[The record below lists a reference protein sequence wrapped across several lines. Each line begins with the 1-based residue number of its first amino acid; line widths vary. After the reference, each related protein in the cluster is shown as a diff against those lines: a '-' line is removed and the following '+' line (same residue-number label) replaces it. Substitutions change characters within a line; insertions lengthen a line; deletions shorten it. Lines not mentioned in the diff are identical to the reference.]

1 MALILDLHTEPKHRL
16 DLGGLNPVRLS
27 GMNKEGIA
35 AIPLWDGNR
44 KLTLGAFFTIEHL
57 GPSPADH
64 KPSTLEIRGATDRL
78 DRIGAQM
85 DAGTISV
92 EGDAGAYLGQDMS
105 GGEIRLK
112 GKCGPF
118 AGSGMRDGL
127 IRIDGDAGDF
137 LGAAIPGER
146 QGLRGGTIVVGGS
159 AGDRAGD
166 HQRRGMILIAG
177 NAGAYCGARMVA
189 GTIVALGKTGAFAG
203 YGMKRGTLLLGQQP
217 DSILPTFN
225 PSGRHDLKFLTLLLN
240 HLHGMGDSWT
250 QLDAS
255 RTRVDRYVGDLAVGG
270 KGEVLIWP

>member
-1 MALILDLHTEPKHRL
+1 
-16 DLGGLNPVRLS
+16 
-27 GMNKEGIA
+27 MNKDEIA
-35 AIPLWDGNR
+35 GIPLWDGNQ
-44 KLTLGAFFTIEHL
+44 KLTLGAFFTIARL
-57 GPSPADH
+57 DPSPADH
-64 KPSTLEIRGATDRL
+64 EPPALQIRSATDRL

-105 GGEIRLK
+105 GGEITLT

-118 AGSGMRDGL
+118 AGSGMRNGL

-146 QGLRGGTIVVGGS
+146 QGLRGGTITVGGN
-159 AGDRAGD
+159 AGDRVGD

-189 GTIVALGKTGAFAG
+189 GTIVVLGKTGAFAG
-203 YGMKRGTLLLGQQP
+203 YGMKRGTLLLRQPP

-225 PSGRHDLKFLTLLLN
+225 TSGRHDLTFLTLLLN

-250 QLDAS
+250 KLDGS

-270 KGEVLIWP
+270 KGEVLIWQ